1 MDYNEHLEGYIPG
14 VYEKQEEES
23 EEIRQA
29 REDLKHKGRELRTI
43 MGTQAW
49 DIVMSTIQSY
59 VTQANDDLMEMLP
72 GDTRVPAAHAAVSA
86 LHQFVKNFKEDIENA
101 VNQSFD

>member
-14 VYEKQEEES
+14 VYEKPEEES

-29 REDLKHKGRELRTI
+29 IEDLKHKGRELRTI
-43 MGTQAW
+43 VGTQAW

-59 VTQANDDLMEMLP
+59 VDDANDTLISMVP
-72 GDTRVPAAHAAVSA
+72 GDPNVVAAHAAVSA
-86 LHQFVKNFKEDIENA
+86 LHQFVKNFKEDIHKA
-101 VNQSFD
+101 VEQSFE